1 MSAAH
6 AVDAATAASA
16 RAGAGGRAA
25 TFLES
30 LVTRTYSMILIYFS
44 PLDFARRDAAPDTQ
58 GVSHGTAPAQ
68 APSQCQSRTIGPG
81 AVATAPRMSSTASR
95 RFDNR
100 RKRQKWANSKSA
112 KN

>member
-6 AVDAATAASA
+6 AVAAATAASA

-44 PLDFARRDAAPDTQ
+44 PLDFARRDDAAPDTQ

-68 APSQCQSRTIGPG
+68 APSSAVSIAHNRTRGRG
-81 AVATAPRMSSTASR
+81 HRAP
-95 RFDNR
+95 DE
-100 RKRQKWANSKSA
+100 
-112 KN
+112 

>member
-6 AVDAATAASA
+6 AVAAATAASA

-44 PLDFARRDAAPDTQ
+44 QLDFARRAPDTQ

-68 APSQCQSRTIGPG
+68 APSSAVSIAHNRTRGRG
-81 AVATAPRMSSTASR
+81 HRAP
-95 RFDNR
+95 DE
-100 RKRQKWANSKSA
+100 
-112 KN
+112 